1 MTLNMK
7 PNMKVSDSQITV
19 LHVIARLNIGGTAR
33 YITRLVEELPQH
45 KINAFI
51 ATGYVQGS
59 EQEDP
64 SAKKLKVI
72 RIPSLGRQI
81 NPIKDHFAFKQ
92 LLEVVK
98 EIKPDILHTHTFKA
112 GYVGRSRS
120 SEISKAAGKHVKFV
134 HTFHGHLFDDPEFS
148 GVKSLMITSLERRF
162 AKCTD
167 AIVTVGAQVGKELL
181 ERRIGQPKQFTN
193 IPPGVDPLKI
203 PKAKPRKKTTIGWI
217 ARVTGVKNPMRA
229 LEIAKL
235 FPDAQFLLAGGGDLL
250 EQVKAKAPRNT
261 KVLGWTDAPKL
272 FAASDIILS
281 TSENEG
287 MPIALIEAQLAS
299 KPVVATKVG
308 GVAEVVINDKTGFVT
323 GKNTEEL
330 AKALQRLIDSKALR
344 TTQGRAAKV
353 HATKAFSVEKMIE
366 AHVSLYKKLTK

>member
-1 MTLNMK
+1 MK
-7 PNMKVSDSQITV
+7 SNKRMSSSEITV
-19 LHVIARLNIGGTAR
+19 LHVIARLNVGGTAR
-33 YITRLVEELPQH
+33 YITRLVEELPKH
-45 KINAFI
+45 KIKAFV

-59 EQEDP
+59 EAEDP
-64 SAKKLKVI
+64 SAKKLKII
-72 RIPSLGRQI
+72 RIPSLGRRI

-92 LLEVVK
+92 LLQVVK
-98 EIKPDILHTHTFKA
+98 EAKPDILHTHTFKA
-112 GYVGRSRS
+112 GYIGRSKTR
-120 SEISKAAGKHVKFV
+120 EIDKAAGKQVKFV

-148 GVKSLMITSLERRF
+148 GVKSSIITSLERRF
-162 AKCTD
+162 AKHTD
-167 AIVTVGAQVGKELL
+167 VLVTVGAQVGKELL
-181 ERRIGQPKQFTN
+181 ERKIGQSKQFMN

-203 PKAKPRKKTTIGWI
+203 PNAKPRKKITIGWI

-250 EQVKAKAPRNT
+250 EQVKAQAPRNT

-272 FAASDIILS
+272 FAGSDVILS

-308 GVAEVVINDKTGFVT
+308 GVAEVVINNKTGFVT
-323 GKNTEEL
+323 GKNTEDL
-330 AKALQRLIDSKALR
+330 AKALKKLIDSKALR
-344 TTQGRAAKV
+344 TTQGKAAKA

-366 AHVSLYKKLTK
+366 AHVTLYKKLTK